1 MFNKIIQ
8 LSLKNRVLI
17 LLGYLVIAL
26 VSLNIVNSMTID
38 VFPDLNRPNVALIVE
53 AGGLAP
59 DELEKQ
65 VTIPIENAINGAT
78 NVTRVFSTSNVG
90 FAVIKTEFDWDMD
103 IYLAR
108 QIVMERL
115 AQISGT
121 FPAGVKV
128 VMGPVSSIM
137 GEVMMV
143 GLSSP
148 DGTVGGMELRDIA
161 DWNITKRLLLVQGV
175 SQVSVI
181 GGDVKEYQVVVDTN
195 KMRLHNIS
203 LNMLRTALGNSGE
216 NTNGGF
222 MHSGYTEAVVR
233 NFGRVNNIED
243 IKNTV
248 LPLQTNGTAPAIT
261 VDAVASVKTAPR
273 QNKRGTGYINGYD
286 GVIIS
291 ISKQPSA
298 DTIKLTS
305 KIEAELDNIAK
316 SLPDGVVLTKGLFR
330 QSNFIMNAVDNIK
343 DAMIEGSVLI
353 AVILFAFLMNFRTTA
368 IVLVV
373 IPTSFLMTAIV
384 FKLLGLSINTM
395 TLGGLAMAVG
405 SLVDDAIVAVSNCF
419 KRIKENK
426 HLEHPKPNIEVVW
439 EATKEIINSVVFS
452 TVLVLLVFIPLFALS
467 GIEGKIFTPLA
478 LAFVLSMFASM
489 IVSITLTP
497 VLSYYFIPGL
507 KVLNKKYGLLVRG
520 LCFVHQKALYF
531 CFRYYKSVL
540 LAVGAAFVAAV
551 IGTFSFGREF
561 LPAFNEGSF
570 NVSLTMIPGTSLE
583 ESARISMQAQ
593 KNLLEIEDIKSV
605 AGRSGRSD
613 VDEHALGV
621 NVTEFEVD
629 LKEESK
635 RTKDEIVAEM
645 RHSLEFP
652 GVFVNIG
659 QPISHRIDFIISG
672 IRSQIAV
679 KIFGNDLTTLYAEAE
694 KVRDIMSKVK
704 GVADLSIEQQVMIP
718 ELHID
723 IDRKKAKQYGVMVGT
738 VSQDLESGLAGEEV
752 GMLIEDDRFYNIVLR
767 LNSKSQSDIE
777 NIANLPIETVNGS
790 FVPLKAIA
798 EIKNS
803 KGPNQISREN
813 GKRRIVVQ
821 ANVVDRDLVGTVE
834 EIREKLKTELKL
846 PKDYF
851 LTFDGQF
858 ETQAKASRDITLL
871 AILSFVLIFVGL
883 YINFKSLNLAA
894 QLMIV
899 LPLSLIGAVGGIA
912 LTTKM
917 LSIATIVGFITLIGI
932 AIRNGILLIDLY
944 EKRKQE
950 TGGGLTVGNLVF
962 LTSERLV
969 PVMMTTATSILGF
982 IPLIIGGNTAGK
994 EILYPAAVVIASG
1007 LLVST
1012 LLNLLLTPILY
1023 YYFYE
1028 KE

>member
-1 MFNKIIQ
+1 MFGKIIQ

-17 LLGYLVIAL
+17 ILGYLVLTL
-26 VSLNIVNSMTID
+26 VSFNLIKSMSID
-38 VFPDLNRPNVALIVE
+38 VFPDLNRPNVALIIE

-65 VTIPIENAINGAT
+65 VTIPIENAINGAS
-78 NVTRVFSTSNVG
+78 NVTRVFTTSNVG

-108 QIVMERL
+108 QIVMERM

-121 FPAGVKV
+121 LPANVKV

-137 GEVMMV
+137 GEVMMI

-148 DGTVGGMELRDIA
+148 DGLANGMELRDIA
-161 DWNITKRLLLVQGV
+161 DWNISKRLLSIPGV

-195 KMRLHNIS
+195 KMRLNNIS
-203 LNMLRTALGNSGE
+203 LDTLRTALSNSGD

-222 MHSGYTEAVVR
+222 MHSGYTESVVR
-233 NFGRVNNIED
+233 NFGKVKNIDD

-248 LPLQTNGTAPAIT
+248 LPVPTTGSAPSLT
-261 VDAVASVKTAPR
+261 VDAVANVKVAPA
-273 QNKRGTGYINGYD
+273 QNKRGTGYVNGYD

-291 ISKQPSA
+291 ISKQPSV
-298 DTIKLTS
+298 DTIRLTEN
-305 KIEAELDNIAK
+305 IETELDNITK
-316 SLPDGVVLTKGLFR
+316 TLPQGVVLTKGLFK

-343 DAMIEGSVLI
+343 DAMIEGSILI
-353 AVILFAFLMNFRTTA
+353 AIVLFAFLMNFRTTA

-384 FKLLGLSINTM
+384 FKILGLSINTM

-426 HLEHPKPNIEVVW
+426 HLEHPRPNLEVVLS
-439 EATKEIINSVVFS
+439 ATKEIINSVVFS
-452 TVLVLLVFIPLFALS
+452 TILVLLVFIPLFALS

-497 VLSYYFIPGL
+497 VLSYYFIPSL

-520 LCFVHQKALYF
+520 LCFLHQKTLHY
-531 CFRYYKSVL
+531 CFRHYKGVL
-540 LAVGAAFVAAV
+540 LGVSAVFVAAA
-551 IGTFSFGREF
+551 IATFGFGREF

-570 NVSLTMIPGTSLE
+570 NVSLTMVPGTSLK

-593 KNLLEIEDIKSV
+593 KNLLEITDIKSV

-629 LKEESK
+629 LQDDSQL
-635 RTKDEIVAEM
+635 TKDEIVEKM

-672 IRSQIAV
+672 IRSQIAI
-679 KIFGNDLTTLYAEAE
+679 KIFGSDLETLYAEAQKAE
-694 KVRDIMSKVK
+694 AIMKQVK
-704 GVADLSIEQQVMIP
+704 GVTDLSIEQQVMIP
-718 ELHID
+718 ELRID
-723 IDRKKAKQYGVMVGT
+723 IDRKKAKQYGVMVGS
-738 VSQDLESGLAGEEV
+738 VSKDLESGLAGEEIAT
-752 GMLIEDDRFYNIVLR
+752 LIEGDKFYNIVLR
-767 LNSKSQSDIE
+767 LNSKNQSDIE
-777 NIANLPIETVNGS
+777 SISNLPIETVNGN

-798 EIKNS
+798 EIRNS

-813 GKRRIVVQ
+813 GKRRIVIQ

-834 EIREKLKTELKL
+834 EIREKLHAQLNL

-858 ETQAKASRDITLL
+858 ETQAKASRDIMLL

-883 YINFKSLNLAA
+883 YINFKSLNLAT

-899 LPLSLIGAVGGIA
+899 LPLSLIGAVGGVA
-912 LTTKM
+912 LSTNM

-944 EKRKQE
+944 EKHKQE
-950 TGGGLTVGNLVF
+950 TNKCLSISNLVF

-969 PVMMTTATSILGF
+969 PVMMTTLTSILGF

-1023 YYFYE
+1023 YHFYE
-1028 KE
+1028 KK